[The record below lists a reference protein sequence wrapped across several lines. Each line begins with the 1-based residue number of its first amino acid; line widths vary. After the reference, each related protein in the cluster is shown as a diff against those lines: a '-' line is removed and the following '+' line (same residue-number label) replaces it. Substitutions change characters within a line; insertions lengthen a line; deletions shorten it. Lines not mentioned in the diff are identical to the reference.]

1 VRLDRLLG
9 IILHLLDSGQASA
22 GELAR
27 RFGTSERTIYR
38 DMDALSLAGV
48 PLVALPGAGGGYQL
62 AKRYS
67 LEKGFLS
74 AAELA
79 SLRAVLTPL
88 ARASG
93 DEKLALALGKLA
105 ALGTRDETGLPAP
118 ISVSPFPWG
127 WDPGP
132 PEHFAVLRRAI
143 DDHRL
148 VRLDYSGFRSREK
161 ERLVEPYTLALG
173 GQAWYLHAFCRLR
186 SGFRLFRLSRIE
198 SAEALDEGFDP
209 RARLPCPSP
218 WSQAWGSES
227 FIDVTIRVPA
237 SARLLALDRFPRQDL
252 CALPEGG
259 FEVRLRWPEGEDLV
273 RYLLGFGNGLE
284 VVSPPK
290 LRDSVRAASES
301 IAQRNSQEKAASEEH

>member
-1 VRLDRLLG
+1 MRLDRLLG
-9 IILHLLDSGQASA
+9 ILLHLLDAGQASA

-48 PLVALPGAGGGYQL
+48 PLVALPGAGGGYRL

-67 LEKGFLS
+67 LDRGFLS
-74 AAELA
+74 AAELR

-93 DEKLALALGKLA
+93 DEKLSLALGKLA

-132 PEHFAVLRRAI
+132 PEHFAALRRAI
-143 DDHRL
+143 DGQRL
-148 VRLDYSGFRSREK
+148 VRLDYSGFRAREK
-161 ERLVEPYTLALG
+161 ERVVEPFSLALG

-186 SGFRLFRLSRIE
+186 GAFRLFRLSRIE
-198 SAEALDEGFDP
+198 SADVLDEGFDA

-218 WSQAWGSES
+218 WNQHWGSES
-227 FIDVTIRVPA
+227 FVEATIRVPA
-237 SARLLALDRFPRQDL
+237 GARLLALDRFPRRDL
-252 CALPEGG
+252 RELPEGG
-259 FEVRLRWPEGEDLV
+259 FEVQLRWPEGEDLV

-301 IAQRNSQEKAASEEH
+301 IAQRNS

>member
-1 VRLDRLLG
+1 MRLDRLLG
-9 IILHLLDSGQASA
+9 ILLHLLDAGQASA

-48 PLVALPGAGGGYQL
+48 PLVALPGAGGGYRL

-67 LEKGFLS
+67 LDKGFLS
-74 AAELA
+74 AAELR

-93 DEKLALALGKLA
+93 DEKLSLALGKLA

-132 PEHFAVLRRAI
+132 PEHFAPLRRAI
-143 DDHRL
+143 DGQRL
-148 VRLDYSGFRSREK
+148 VRLDYSGFRSRER
-161 ERLVEPYTLALG
+161 ERVVEPFSLALG

-186 SGFRLFRLSRIE
+186 GGFRLFRLSRIE
-198 SAEALDEGFDP
+198 TADVLDEGFDA

-218 WSQAWGSES
+218 WNQHWGSES
-227 FIDVTIRVPA
+227 FVEATIRVPA
-237 SARLLALDRFPRQDL
+237 GARLLALDRFPRRDL
-252 CALPEGG
+252 RELPEGG
-259 FEVRLRWPEGEDLV
+259 FEVQLRWPEGEDLV

-301 IAQRNSQEKAASEEH
+301 IAQRNS